1 MKGIPFI
8 YCTQNI
14 GIDIKIG
21 IIYNTNV
28 SAIQIVVDTN
38 VFVTALRSKHGASY
52 KFFQLIK
59 KGFFQL
65 NLSVPLAIE
74 YETVSK
80 RTVGEIT
87 LDEKE
92 VDDILDFVIS
102 KSNRWQIFY
111 LWRPEL
117 NDPGDD
123 MVLELAV
130 TANCQYIV
138 TYNVGDFKPAK
149 NFGITAITPK
159 EFLQM
164 IGEL

>member
-1 MKGIPFI
+1 MNP
-8 YCTQNI
+8 
-14 GIDIKIG
+14 
-21 IIYNTNV
+21 
-28 SAIQIVVDTN
+28 IQIAVDTN

-52 KFFQLIK
+52 KLIQLIK
-59 KGFFQL
+59 KGIFQF
-65 NLSVPLAIE
+65 NLSVPLALE
-74 YETVSK
+74 YEAVAK
-80 RTVGEIT
+80 RTIGEIT
-87 LDEKE
+87 LDENE

-102 KSNRWQIFY
+102 KSNLWQIFY

-130 TANCQYIV
+130 TANCQYLI
-138 TYNVGDFKPAK
+138 TYNVADFKSIK
-149 NFGITAITPK
+149 KKFGITAITPK

>member
-1 MKGIPFI
+1 MS
-8 YCTQNI
+8 
-14 GIDIKIG
+14 
-21 IIYNTNV
+21 V
-28 SAIQIVVDTN
+28 IQIVVDTN

-52 KFFQLIK
+52 KLIQLIK
-59 KGFFQL
+59 KGIFQL

-74 YETVSK
+74 FEAVAK
-80 RTVGEIT
+80 RTIGEIT

-92 VDDILDFVIS
+92 VDNILDFVIS

-117 NDPGDD
+117 NDPCDD

-130 TANCQYIV
+130 TANCPYIV

-149 NFGITAITPK
+149 KFGITAITPK

-164 IGEL
+164 VGEL

>member
-1 MKGIPFI
+1 VNNPKQNTGIDSR
-8 YCTQNI
+8 I
-14 GIDIKIG
+14 GIA
-21 IIYNTNV
+21 YNTNMSV
-28 SAIQIVVDTN
+28 IQIAVDTN

-52 KFFQLIK
+52 KLIQLIK
-59 KGFFQL
+59 KGSFQL
-65 NLSVPLAIE
+65 NLSVPLALE
-74 YETVSK
+74 YEAVAK
-80 RTVGEIT
+80 RTIGEIT

-92 VDDILDFVIS
+92 VDNILDFVIS
-102 KSNRWQIFY
+102 KSNLWQIFY

-138 TYNVGDFKPAK
+138 TYNVSDFKPAK
-149 NFGITAITPK
+149 KFGIIAITPK

-164 IGEL
+164 VGEL

>member
-1 MKGIPFI
+1 M
-8 YCTQNI
+8 
-14 GIDIKIG
+14 
-21 IIYNTNV
+21 

-38 VFVTALRSKHGASY
+38 VFVTALRSKYGASY
-52 KFFQLIK
+52 KLIQLIK
-59 KGFFQL
+59 KGVFQL
-65 NLSVPLAIE
+65 NLSVPLALE
-74 YETVSK
+74 YEAVAK
-80 RTVGEIT
+80 RTIGEIT

-102 KSNRWQIFY
+102 KSNCWQIFF
-111 LWRPEL
+111 LWRPTL

-138 TYNVGDFKPAK
+138 TYNVSDFKPARK
-149 NFGITAITPK
+149 FGITVITPK

-164 IGEL
+164 IGEI